1 MKHKGKNRVL
11 AALLA
16 AAMMFQMLPLMV
28 FADDGAASSDVKI
41 KGKEGTYTSLK
52 EAVEKAESG
61 DTILLGE
68 GDYSLRAELSRSTP
82 KRIRALR
89 SILITAPWKIRAVTR
104 QYISTNM
111 CWNEMAVRKDITS
124 ILRATIMLRRRQ
136 THIPA
141 QSCLVLELPMRI
153 PVTLRM

>member
-68 GDYSLRAELSRSTP
+68 GDYTLYKVDSNSMTKGKDDL
-82 KRIRALR
+82 
-89 SILITAPWKIRAVTR
+89 
-104 QYISTNM
+104 
-111 CWNEMAVRKDITS
+111 CW
-124 ILRATIMLRRRQ
+124 
-136 THIPA
+136 
-141 QSCLVLELPMRI
+141 
-153 PVTLRM
+153 

>member
-41 KGKEGTYTSLK
+41 EGKEGTYTSLK

-61 DTILLGE
+61 DTI
-68 GDYSLRAELSRSTP
+68 
-82 KRIRALR
+82 R
-89 SILITAPWKIRAVTR
+89 SILFLSGRT
-104 QYISTNM
+104 
-111 CWNEMAVRKDITS
+111 
-124 ILRATIMLRRRQ
+124 RAT
-136 THIPA
+136 TSSA
-141 QSCLVLELPMRI
+141 K
-153 PVTLRM
+153 

>member
-68 GDYSLRAELSRSTP
+68 GDYTLYKVDSNGMTKGKDLTFVGKGTDKTTWYIGAYVTDPNKTGEYTGDYCFDGARHRYLREYDASFRPSYGHE
-82 KRIRALR
+82 
-89 SILITAPWKIRAVTR
+89 
-104 QYISTNM
+104 
-111 CWNEMAVRKDITS
+111 C
-124 ILRATIMLRRRQ
+124 
-136 THIPA
+136 
-141 QSCLVLELPMRI
+141 
-153 PVTLRM
+153 

>member
-68 GDYSLRAELSRSTP
+68 GDYTLYKVDSNGMTKGKDLTFVGKGTDKTTWYIGAY
-82 KRIRALR
+82 
-89 SILITAPWKIRAVTR
+89 VTDPNK
-104 QYISTNM
+104 T
-111 CWNEMAVRKDITS
+111 V
-124 ILRATIMLRRRQ
+124 
-136 THIPA
+136 
-141 QSCLVLELPMRI
+141 
-153 PVTLRM
+153 

>member
-52 EAVEKAESG
+52 EAVKKAESG

-68 GDYSLRAELSRSTP
+68 GDYTLYKVDSTGM
-82 KRIRALR
+82 
-89 SILITAPWKIRAVTR
+89 TR
-104 QYISTNM
+104 D
-111 CWNEMAVRKDITS
+111 KDLTFVGQGIDKTVW
-124 ILRATIMLRRRQ
+124 
-136 THIPA
+136 HIGEDVADPNKTG
-141 QSCLVLELPMRI
+141 E
-153 PVTLRM
+153 